1 MTDDRRGARTIA
13 VALPEARRI
22 RRAID
27 SLDLPVP
34 RRPAGTV
41 HPMGERGEAAQLVG
55 CLLGYVQ
62 QVGTGLT
69 GGQLQTDMQKGFFT
83 AYDRNMA
90 ALIAAEA
97 DRVMSLSEFA
107 RQGIMELPHASQ
119 QMSVAAA
126 ALRTAAIALAA
137 ASEIAV
143 GVSSPDFDPAEV
155 VKQSEAMYAAFDML
169 ADYVASKRQQFTEE
183 G

>member
-1 MTDDRRGARTIA
+1 MIDEPSGARTIA
-13 VALPEARRI
+13 VALPEARRL

-34 RRPAGTV
+34 RSRPGTV
-41 HPMGERGEAAQLVG
+41 HPLGERGEAAQLVG
-55 CLLGYVQ
+55 TLRGYVQ
-62 QVGTGLT
+62 QIETGLS
-69 GGQLQTDMQKGFFT
+69 GGPLHTDVQKGYFT

-90 ALIAAEA
+90 ALIANES
-97 DRVMSLSEFA
+97 DRVMTLSEFA

-126 ALRTAAIALAA
+126 ALRTAAIAFAA

-143 GVSSPDFDPAEV
+143 GLDSPDFDPKEAV
-155 VKQSEAMYAAFDML
+155 RQSEMMYAAFDVL
-169 ADYVASKRQQFTEE
+169 AGYVAAKREE
-183 G
+183 FGD